1 MAGRLTVA
9 DWAGLV
15 GVQVALILGLG
26 SWMLFLQ
33 SRTDNRLDRIEDRM
47 GSLEQRMARVEERLG
62 SLERR
67 VSRIETL
74 IERSSPFAAGK
85 HATPEGK

>member
-1 MAGRLTVA
+1 MAGRLAVA

-15 GVQVALILGLG
+15 GVRVALILGLG

-33 SRTDNRLDRIEDRM
+33 SRTHNRLDRIEGRM

-62 SLERR
+62 PLERR

-74 IERSSPFAAGK
+74 IERSSPFVAGR
-85 HATPEGK
+85 HATPVGE